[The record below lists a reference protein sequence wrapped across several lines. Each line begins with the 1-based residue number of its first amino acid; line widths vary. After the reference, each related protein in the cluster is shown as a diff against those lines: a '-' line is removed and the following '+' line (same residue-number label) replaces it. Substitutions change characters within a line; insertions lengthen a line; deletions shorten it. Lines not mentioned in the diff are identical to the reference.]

1 MKKSALSLSII
12 LLFNL
17 SLFAREITI
26 VVNDIDL
33 DMPLEGAIIKVEAVE
48 YETDADGRARIT
60 VADRVQT
67 TVQVAYPGYENA
79 RITVPVNGESTF
91 TVRLRLGGDALENE
105 EIIVEANQPGVVE
118 TKTGRSVSVS
128 GKDLARTAEIGI
140 IEDVMTSIKLLP
152 GVGYTGMFNARPSI
166 RGGDPGDLI
175 AVFDGFYISN
185 PYYWGGGASIFD
197 PRMVQSAELSHG
209 VFSVRYGH
217 TISGLLE
224 IVSRKPDSSDVELEL
239 GLSSSAANLNVSY
252 PLAGKGGIMLM
263 GKVTYWDPFVEIAKL
278 FIDEVNYIKTAPYIR
293 SASFSADYQFT
304 LNFGGTVNGFIGG
317 DGAGA
322 FYENDGITEDGLPNR
337 TDFNFDWGNLQGFLI
352 TGLTWTPKPSM
363 VAKVTL
369 GGGFLQTNLDGYIE
383 YALTVPFSDD
393 FKQKY
398 GVTAPSYTFNQTMFA
413 NMTDTTENWQA
424 RTDYDWELGKGFLFS
439 AGVQGLYMKET
450 IEENDQGA
458 FEKKHPLEE
467 TPEWSGWYIS
477 FPADYSNS
485 LVNQTLTSSAYTL
498 LEWAS
503 PSNNLGVELG
513 LRADHLA
520 LFGKDFTLQTKPAF
534 NPRLNTD
541 WTFLKNKG
549 VFDSITAVFATG
561 LFSSMTDN
569 ISSIQSSDGIDE
581 IKQNRSWT
589 SVMGL
594 KFNISN
600 GYSVNIEGYYKSVFD
615 RAYSTTQS
623 NVAEQNITIER
634 HFDGEGRIFGF
645 DLMLQR
651 ASGRFWD
658 GWLAYSFNIAQ
669 YRNPAY
675 TDSYQSDWYYPR
687 FHRFHNLNLV
697 LNIKPTPIFN
707 IATRL
712 GFASG
717 APKSVVMGDIETY
730 PVWVVDKDGD
740 YVQTIQKYRRDS
752 VYSDTE
758 RDGFA
763 LTLDVKFSWLFFN
776 SAGRG
781 RMEFYFAVENALS
794 FLETKVRNTSFN
806 QYTGKEDEGSN
817 TATYQLPI
825 PMPSIGF
832 KWSY

>member
-1 MKKSALSLSII
+1 MKKAALSLSII
-12 LLFNL
+12 LLFSL

-33 DMPLEGAIIKVEAVE
+33 DMPLEGAIIKAEAVE

-79 RITVPVNGESTF
+79 RIIVPVNGESTF

-128 GKDLARTAEIGI
+128 GKDLARTAEIGV

-209 VFSVRYGH
+209 VFSARYGH

-278 FIDEVNYIKTAPYIR
+278 FVDEVNYIKTAPYIR

-322 FYENDGITEDGLPNR
+322 FYKNDGVTEDGLPNR

-398 GVTAPSYTFNQTMFA
+398 GVTADSYTFNQTMFA

-424 RTDYDWELGKGFLFS
+424 RTDYDWELGRGFLFS

-450 IEENDQGA
+450 IEENDQGV
-458 FEKKHPLEE
+458 FEGKHPLEE
-467 TPEWSGWYIS
+467 TPEWSGWRII

-503 PSNNLGVELG
+503 PTNNLGVELG
-513 LRADHLA
+513 LRVDHLA
-520 LFGKDFTLQTKPAF
+520 LFGDDFTLQTKPAF

-549 VFDSITAVFATG
+549 VFDSIT
-561 LFSSMTDN
+561 
-569 ISSIQSSDGIDE
+569 
-581 IKQNRSWT
+581 
-589 SVMGL
+589 
-594 KFNISN
+594 
-600 GYSVNIEGYYKSVFD
+600 
-615 RAYSTTQS
+615 
-623 NVAEQNITIER
+623 
-634 HFDGEGRIFGF
+634 
-645 DLMLQR
+645 
-651 ASGRFWD
+651 
-658 GWLAYSFNIAQ
+658 
-669 YRNPAY
+669 
-675 TDSYQSDWYYPR
+675 
-687 FHRFHNLNLV
+687 
-697 LNIKPTPIFN
+697 
-707 IATRL
+707 
-712 GFASG
+712 
-717 APKSVVMGDIETY
+717 
-730 PVWVVDKDGD
+730 
-740 YVQTIQKYRRDS
+740 
-752 VYSDTE
+752 
-758 RDGFA
+758 
-763 LTLDVKFSWLFFN
+763 
-776 SAGRG
+776 
-781 RMEFYFAVENALS
+781 
-794 FLETKVRNTSFN
+794 
-806 QYTGKEDEGSN
+806 
-817 TATYQLPI
+817 
-825 PMPSIGF
+825 
-832 KWSY
+832 

>member
-1 MKKSALSLSII
+1 MKKPALFLLTVSLLIPP
-12 LLFNL
+12 L
-17 SLFAREITI
+17 SAREITVI
-26 VVNDIDL
+26 VNDIDL
-33 DMPLEGAIIKVEAVE
+33 DMPLEGAVVKAVGVE
-48 YETDADGRARIT
+48 YETDADGRASVIT
-60 VADRVQT
+60 PDLSQT
-67 TVQVAYPGYENA
+67 TVQIAYPGYENA
-79 RITVPVNGESTF
+79 RISVPANGESTF
-91 TVRLRLGGDALENE
+91 TVGLRLGGDALENE
-105 EIIVEANQPGVVE
+105 ELIVEAQQTSAVE

-128 GKDLARTAEIGI
+128 GKDLARTAEIGV

-166 RGGDPGDLI
+166 RGGEPGDLV

-197 PRMVQSAELSHG
+197 PRMVQSASLSHG
-209 VFSVRYGH
+209 VFSARYGH

-224 IVSRKPDSSDVELEL
+224 ITSRKPDPRDAELEL
-239 GLSSSAANLNVSY
+239 GLSTSSANLNASF
-252 PLAGKGGIMLM
+252 PFAGKGGLMLM
-263 GKVTYWDPFVEIAKL
+263 GRVTYWDPFVELAKL
-278 FIDEVNYIKTAPYIR
+278 FINEVSYVKTAPYIR
-293 SASFSADYQFT
+293 SASFSTNYQFT
-304 LNFGGTVNGFIGG
+304 PNFGGTVNGFIGG

-322 FYENDGITEDGLPNR
+322 FYKNDSVNADGLPTR

-363 VAKVTL
+363 VAKATL
-369 GGGFLQTNLDGYIE
+369 GGGFLQTKLDGYIE
-383 YALTVPFSDD
+383 YDLTVPFSED

-398 GVTAPSYTFNQTMFA
+398 GVAEDSYTFNQTMFA
-413 NMTDTTENWQA
+413 NMSDVTENWQA
-424 RTDYDWELGKGFLFS
+424 RADYDWELGKGFLFS
-439 AGVQGLYMKET
+439 AGAQGLYAKET

-458 FEKKHPLEE
+458 AESEYPLKG
-467 TPEWSGWYIS
+467 PEWHIS
-477 FPADYSNS
+477 YPVDYNNS
-485 LVNQTLTSSAYTL
+485 TLNQTLTSSAYTL

-503 PSNNLGVELG
+503 PANNLGAELG
-513 LRADHLA
+513 LRVDHLA
-520 LFGKDFTLQTKPAF
+520 LFGKDFTLQTQPAF
-534 NPRLNTD
+534 NPRLNID
-541 WTFLKNKG
+541 WSFLKNKG

-569 ISSIQSSDGIDE
+569 ISSIQSPDGLGE

-589 SVMGL
+589 SVAGL

-600 GYSVNIEGYYKSVFD
+600 GYSVNVEGYYKSIFD
-615 RAYSTTQS
+615 RAYSRQRRDPTTQK
-623 NVAEQNITIER
+623 VTIER
-634 HFDGEGRIFGF
+634 RFDGEGRIFGF

-669 YRNPAY
+669 YRNPALAN
-675 TDSYQSDWYYPR
+675 SYQSDWYYPS

-717 APKSVVMGDIETY
+717 APKSVVTGDVETY
-730 PVWVVDKDGD
+730 PVWVVDKDGN
-740 YVQTIQKYRRDS
+740 YIQTIQKYRRDS
-752 VYSDTE
+752 AYSDTE

-763 LTLDVKFSWLFFN
+763 LTLDVKFSWFFYN
-776 SAGRG
+776 SVGRG

-794 FLETKVRNTSFN
+794 FLETKVRNTSYN

-832 KWSY
+832 RWSY

>member
-1 MKKSALSLSII
+1 MI
-12 LLFNL
+12 LFSNLPLF
-17 SLFAREITI
+17 SREITVI
-26 VVNDIDL
+26 VNDIDL
-33 DMPLEGAIIKVEAVE
+33 DMPLEGAIVKSQGVE
-48 YETDADGRARIT
+48 YETDADGRASVT
-60 VADRVQT
+60 VADDART
-67 TVQVAYPGYENA
+67 TIQVAYPGYENA
-79 RITVPVNGESTF
+79 RITVPSDGRSTF
-91 TVRLRLGGDALENE
+91 NVGLRLGGDALENE
-105 EIIVEANQPGVVE
+105 EIVVEASQPGVVE

-128 GKDLARTAEIGI
+128 GKDLTRTAEIGV

-166 RGGDPGDLI
+166 RGGEPGDLT

-197 PRMVQSAELSHG
+197 PRMVQSASLSHG
-209 VFSVRYGH
+209 VFSARYGH

-224 IVSRKPDSSDVELEL
+224 IVSRKPDATDVELEL
-239 GLSSSAANLNVSY
+239 GLSTSAANLNVSY

-263 GKVTYWDPFVEIAKL
+263 GKVTYWDPFVELAKL
-278 FIDEVNYIKTAPYIR
+278 FIDEVNYVKTAPYIR
-293 SASFSADYQFT
+293 SAAFSADYRFT
-304 LNFGGTVNGFIGG
+304 PNFSGAVSGFIGG

-322 FYENDGITEDGLPNR
+322 FYKNEDVTEDGLPNR
-337 TDFNFDWGNLQGFLI
+337 TDFNFDWSNLQGFLI

-363 VAKVTL
+363 AARATL
-369 GGGFLQTNLDGYIE
+369 GGGFLQTNLDGYID
-383 YALTVPFSDD
+383 YALTVPFSED

-398 GVTAPSYTFNQTMFA
+398 GVTEDSYTFNQTMFA
-413 NMTDTTENWQA
+413 DMTDVTENWQA
-424 RTDYDWELGKGFLFS
+424 RMDYDWELGKGFLFS
-439 AGVQGLYMKET
+439 TGVQGLYAKET
-450 IEENDQGA
+450 IEENDQGV
-458 FEKKHPLEE
+458 FERDHPQI
-467 TPEWSGWYIS
+467 PEWRII
-477 FPADYSNS
+477 FPADYNNS
-485 LVNQTLTSSAYTL
+485 TLTQTLTSSAYTL

-503 PSNNLGVELG
+503 PANALGVELG
-513 LRADHLA
+513 LRVDHLA

-534 NPRLNTD
+534 NPRLNVD
-541 WTFLKNKG
+541 WNFFRNKG
-549 VFDSITAVFATG
+549 IFDSITAVFGTG

-569 ISSIQSSDGIDE
+569 ISSIQSSNDVDE

-589 SVMGL
+589 SVAGV
-594 KFNISN
+594 KFNIYG
-600 GYSVNIEGYYKSVFD
+600 GYSVNLEGYYKSIFD
-615 RAYSTTQS
+615 RAYSRLRS
-623 NVAEQNITIER
+623 DASIQNITIER
-634 HFDGEGRIFGF
+634 RFDGEGRVFGF

-669 YRNPAY
+669 YRNPSL
-675 TDSYQSDWYYPR
+675 TDTYQSDWYYPN

-697 LNIKPTPIFN
+697 LNVKPTPIFN

-717 APKSVVMGDIETY
+717 APKSVVTGEIETY
-730 PVWVVDKDGD
+730 PVLVVDKDGNP
-740 YVQTIQKYRRDS
+740 VQTIQKYRRES
-752 VYSDTE
+752 AYSDTE

-763 LTLDVKFSWLFFN
+763 LTLDLKFSWLFFN
-776 SAGRG
+776 SVGRG

-794 FLETKVRNTSFN
+794 FLETRTRNTSFN

-825 PMPSIGF
+825 PMPSVGF